1 MWSSNWAEAEIPFN
15 KALSRTHPLR
25 GWIGG
30 VFAYKPAPSL
40 HPYTQP
46 VSSRVWGEANSF
58 PMFAIP
64 SNWQQTHNIVKYMS
78 EVLTCPNE
86 GQLHREIHAAAQGL
100 PQESCSALGGLHT
113 GWAVKTAGAPELS
126 PPRCAT
132 REWHTKP
139 PQLQIHTA
147 DLKNPLRIF
156 HVQGKVWKWGPGK
169 WPLSA
174 PALLYI
180 ASIKAR
186 GLTLLPKC
194 CPP

>member
-25 GWIGG
+25 GWTGG

-40 HPYTQP
+40 HLYTQP

-78 EVLTCPNE
+78 EVLTCPNA
-86 GQLHREIHAAAQGL
+86 GQWHREIHAAAQGL

-113 GWAVKTAGAPELS
+113 GWAVKTAGVPELS
-126 PPRCAT
+126 PPKMC
-132 REWHTKP
+132 HTGVTHKTTSASNTHSRP
-139 PQLQIHTA
+139 KKSPS
-147 DLKNPLRIF
+147 DLPRAGKSVEMRAWEMTPLR
-156 HVQGKVWKWGPGK
+156 
-169 WPLSA
+169 SST
-174 PALLYI
+174 ALY
-180 ASIKAR
+180 SIN
-186 GLTLLPKC
+186 
-194 CPP
+194 